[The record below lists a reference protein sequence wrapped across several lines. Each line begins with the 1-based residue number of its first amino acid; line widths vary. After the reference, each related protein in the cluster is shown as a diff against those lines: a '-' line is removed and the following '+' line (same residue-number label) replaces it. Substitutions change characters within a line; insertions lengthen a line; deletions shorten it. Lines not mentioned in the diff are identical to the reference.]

1 MDNAEETIIETD
13 KIICAVADGMGGH
26 SKGEVASK
34 FILIKLR
41 NLLYEISDKNT
52 LIEKLHIIK
61 KDLDNFAIKNPDYK
75 NMGTVIAGILV
86 IKNKIF
92 IFNIGD
98 SRVYENNY
106 GYIEQLSQDHSI
118 VYSLYEAGEIEY
130 KEINT
135 HSKKN
140 IVTSALVADLKQ
152 PLQDIFIKEIDISAQ
167 SKEFLICSD
176 GIWESMD
183 TLEIEKCFKSNNIM
197 ECLKL
202 NTLNSGAEDNF
213 SGIYARIDNE

>member
-1 MDNAEETIIETD
+1 MDNVEETIIETD
-13 KIICAVADGMGGH
+13 KIVCAVADGMGGH

-34 FILIKLR
+34 FVLIKLR
-41 NLLYEISDKNT
+41 NLLYKISDKNT
-52 LIEKLHIIK
+52 LIAKLHIIK

-152 PLQDIFIKEIDISAQ
+152 PLQDIFIKEIDISTQ

-176 GIWESMD
+176 GIWESM
-183 TLEIEKCFKSNNIM
+183 IEQEMEACFKVDKVMN
-197 ECLKL
+197 CLKRK
-202 NTLNSGAEDNF
+202 TLNHGASDNF
-213 SGIYARIDNE
+213 SGIYIKVN